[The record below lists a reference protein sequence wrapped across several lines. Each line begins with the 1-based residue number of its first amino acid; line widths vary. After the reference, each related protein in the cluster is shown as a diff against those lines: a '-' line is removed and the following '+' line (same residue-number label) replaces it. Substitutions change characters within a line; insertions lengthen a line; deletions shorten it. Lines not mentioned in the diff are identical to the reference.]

1 MKKKLILGIDIGAT
15 NTKLGI
21 VSQKGEILESSSFKT
36 ESKKGFDFFL
46 QNLKSACAK
55 LTLNYSVSAVGV
67 GAPDYNVVSGNI
79 ENGTNLAWKCA
90 PLRGELEKIFD
101 CPVYLHNDANIAA
114 VGEKKFGAAQGVDDF
129 IVVTIGT
136 GIGTGAFVQGRL
148 LTGKSGMACEAGHL
162 VVEVDGRP
170 CGCGAKG
177 HLEAYASVTAIK
189 ESVRKA
195 LGHDLSF
202 SEIINRYQA
211 DDGPIE
217 AIVKSAAQFLGV
229 GLAQMQSILLPELII
244 LAGGGS
250 NLGLKYKKEVERA
263 FMSAAFKPFQNKTQL
278 KLSEI
283 SAKHGAIIGAAALG
297 LEGLGSIDY

>member
-1 MKKKLILGIDIGAT
+1 MQFVLGIDIGAT
-15 NTKLGI
+15 NTKIGLVNSKGTL
-21 VSQKGEILESSSFKT
+21 VSHESFKT
-36 ESKKGFDFFL
+36 ESKQEFEVFIKKIKDVSKNLL
-46 QNLKSACAK
+46 QGQILD
-55 LTLNYSVSAVGV
+55 AVGV
-67 GAPDYNVVSGNI
+67 GAPNYNPLSGNI

-90 PLRGELEKIFD
+90 PLKAELEKNFD
-101 CPVYLHNDANIAA
+101 CPIYLHNDANIAA

-136 GIGTGAFVQGRL
+136 GIGTGAFVQGCL
-148 LTGKSGMACEAGHL
+148 LTGKSAMACEGGHL
-162 VVEVDGRP
+162 VVEVDGRL

-189 ESVRKA
+189 ESVKKA
-195 LGHDLSF
+195 LGYDLSF
-202 SEIINRYQA
+202 YEIINRYQA

-217 AIVKSAAQFLGV
+217 AVVKSAAKFLGV

-250 NLGLKYKKEVERA
+250 NLGLKYKEEVEKA
-263 FMSAAFKPFQNKTQL
+263 FMSAAFQPFQNKTQL

-297 LEGLGSIDY
+297 FEGIGLIN